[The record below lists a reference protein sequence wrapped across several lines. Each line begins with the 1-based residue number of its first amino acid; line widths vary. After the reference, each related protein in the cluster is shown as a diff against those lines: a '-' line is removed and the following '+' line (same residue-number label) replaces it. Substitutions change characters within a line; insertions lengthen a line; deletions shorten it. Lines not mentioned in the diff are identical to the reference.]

1 MQSHLR
7 CFDSLHD
14 FSTVVCSF
22 GINKCAYS
30 CQTSDR
36 RDDDFQRLLNDEV
49 LENCPESSAKVSHFS
64 EAANTTIQSKASA
77 KYEKEFLSAGLWLST
92 VTFLYLTISLA
103 AISALSSF
111 SNIAFNPS
119 NDFFGPLGIS
129 CANGFAC
136 ASCLLTII
144 FWTSLYL
151 IFISKNVAISD
162 TLKVIGHY
170 SSEDL
175 ASLGFS
181 FWILMV
187 SLVLHLV
194 NIVMVYYR
202 NYLLQ
207 REPKPPTITVDKNDS
222 TILVY

>member
-1 MQSHLR
+1 MFRFIPRL
-7 CFDSLHD
+7 F
-14 FSTVVCSF
+14 TVVCSF
-22 GINKCAYS
+22 GINKCAFS
-30 CQTSDR
+30 CQPSDR
-36 RDDDFQRLLNDEV
+36 RDDDFQRLLNDEA
-49 LENCPESSAKVSHFS
+49 LETCPESSAKVIHFS
-64 EAANTTIQSKASA
+64 EPVNTAVQSKASA

-92 VTFLYLTISLA
+92 VVFLYLTISLA

-111 SNIAFNPS
+111 SNIVCNPA

-129 CANGFAC
+129 CVNAVAC

-151 IFISKNVAISD
+151 IFINKNIGISD
-162 TLKVIGHY
+162 TLTIIGHY
-170 SSEDL
+170 SSADL

-181 FWILMV
+181 FWILIASV
-187 SLVLHLV
+187 FLHLS
-194 NIVMVYYR
+194 NIALVYYR

-207 REPKPPTITVDKNDS
+207 REPKPPAITVDKNDS